1 MNTVIFDVGNVLAGY
16 DWESYLKTFRYP
28 AEVYE
33 RVADAVFRNAD
44 WECAGLRD
52 RDPGSVRGL

>member
-16 DWESYLKTFRYP
+16 DWASYLKTFHYP

-33 RVADAVFRNAD
+33 RVADAVFRNAVTGH
-44 WECAGLRD
+44 CNSIRPRFRRD
-52 RDPGSVRGL
+52 AF